1 VEESEQGLDAIKA
14 ILRDFGGNVNFPS
27 LKEIDMIGQ
36 IHSAGPSNVNNLLA
50 AQQTVKVPN
59 TEAATHADG
68 AQAGKSA
75 STDSVRAIHPKK
87 DGTSADLP
95 RRYIET
101 MHELM
106 RQIVITASTMD
117 HRFTPPHHDQTV
129 TQADLCERE
138 LERFERMVENAV
150 LELAQRKGVSERT
163 VRFMLATLRRQDV
176 QSEIDPEIQWLAAL
190 FADIGEH
197 CWAEDFNGQP
207 DEKGW
212 TNYHGV
218 FGPSIE
224 EAFHDEETN
233 GWVRPVVTGLGAL
246 LTGAW
251 LTLNDKLQQFR
262 WAGSGVDY
270 RRGVDYEKHARAA
283 SESKASQSCA
293 ETPMQRML
301 LALYASSGLTQS
313 GPPASLGFD
322 AHDTAAQSITPAGV
336 EIPSDGYL
344 SQLTDYLASWQPNDP
359 LRFPSAGAAQI
370 APRFAMASDNPGS
383 SVRSAAPDGPAR
395 LLASADASE
404 TFQQKLEAAVAK
416 QLAPEIDESLLGTD
430 FANIK
435 SHDWVVFDFLER
447 TRPTILEQLGLSSNL
462 QLSDIIV
469 LARSPSG
476 ELSGPLDE
484 MVLRRVNGHE
494 VFEDD
499 ALVLTYHLKHE
510 DSALS
515 RPLESRLENGAYFS
529 FGNLAVDCVGEIYRH
544 LEMKGE
550 SGSSRELLDT
560 DGRQMATYGR
570 LCAQATLQR
579 VDSEYAAGRLSEAG
593 AMTLK
598 AVCRVPTGAAR
609 LKGDDVTRGSHAYLV
624 RALVTAPGKDGKVD
638 SRERMMPGLMVA
650 SRATPDS
657 PPEDDE
663 GAVTYTVGAPEPFSE
678 YRLEEVE
685 AALHSYR
692 HSAGTEADFLQGNDI
707 SRAIRIRLAQA
718 FPDIDLG
725 GGGVT
730 ISLALAPTDG
740 HIFQEMTRAAAT
752 IMVPT
757 HRHQI
762 TRSRFE
768 AEGIAPSAR
777 RAWLSGQT
785 LEEGG
790 RVARYALPPLSTIN
804 PTVMPDVAMPRGSS
818 EIRIGRCGARKL
830 RELGDMQT
838 ESALAGHVPQ
848 GKDQWSIGDRRE
860 RILDWSLREETLIQS
875 LKGGFV
881 VSAHEAANKG
891 TLSLHAKNM
900 VLLSVGGETAT
911 DAIDL
916 SGLDADAWPSNGA
929 EVGWL
934 DTGNFQSTIMTIR
947 RADDANGLIVTYD
960 ALDPV
965 TKFREFRDEAALRV
979 WFQGVYDDVNKRDA
993 LTQRFY
999 TAESERFDGVPMAS
1013 MARGRPLGEFSIN
1026 TRAFARG
1033 AGPFTELWDRAQA
1046 LLLTRFD
1053 DWPYKEWEQ
1062 DRDATIMK
1070 YFYYPAEMAKN
1081 VASRL
1086 GEMAAVQ
1093 TALFDRAALNSRSSM
1108 EAAYGPRIAEAL
1120 FARAEPIVRSLDSG
1134 LPIAPSAFDRHNS
1147 MRIPLSSD
1155 VALSY
1160 PGPLLGR
1167 PTLADQMDGVE
1178 PFMGMVPKNTV
1189 MPGLYL
1195 SQGRWLAEGHDGH
1208 YLQVIYDDEM
1218 QGWRLCMDKEVSRDG
1233 PRVAQRANSS
1243 TWEVIPFTDGEAIW
1257 PNIDDRTNFHLARAC
1272 DRAARQL
1279 RFDADESVAEAF
1291 SFGNRYDASRPLPRN
1306 STLTSY
1312 RLAFL
1317 RRFHEGASPDELG
1330 DLWEGVQALEAR
1342 EPLEKFIR
1350 LAQRL
1355 QSQPGLDSFRAVSW
1369 NSRREMSKLA
1379 GRGPTTLCLVAA
1391 RALVD
1396 GKLPDAFFVKENV
1409 EPGSFEAIARDR
1421 QIAGEG
1427 HKAVRADL
1435 KQLRDSIDAVI
1446 SVRPDLLSV
1455 GEIIDQLRPSRR
1467 EDAFLVAQTVNH
1479 AILFGAR
1486 QSSPGT
1492 TTFMLYDPEVGV
1504 MTAHN
1509 RLAFERIVSSYLL
1522 NGGQAVH
1529 AYGAQTRRDGK
1540 VAFQVADVDVTE
1552 LMRLD

>member
-1 VEESEQGLDAIKA
+1 
-14 ILRDFGGNVNFPS
+14 
-27 LKEIDMIGQ
+27 MIGQ
-36 IHSAGPSNVNNLLA
+36 IHSAGPSSVNNLLA
-50 AQQTVKVPN
+50 AQQTVNAPN
-59 TEAATHADG
+59 TEASTHADG
-68 AQAGKSA
+68 AQAGNPA
-75 STDSVRAIHPKK
+75 STDSVRAIHTEEGSK
-87 DGTSADLP
+87 SADLP

-106 RQIVITASTMD
+106 RQIVITASTME
-117 HRFTPPHHDQTV
+117 HRFTPAHHDQAV
-129 TQADLCERE
+129 TQAVLCEHE
-138 LERFERMVENAV
+138 LKRFEGMVENAV
-150 LELAQRKGVSERT
+150 LELAQRKGVSQRT
-163 VRFMLATLRRQDV
+163 VRFMLATLRRDDV

-197 CWAEDFNGQP
+197 CWAEDFDSHAE
-207 DEKGW
+207 DEGW

-270 RRGVDYEKHARAA
+270 RHGVDYEKHARAA
-283 SESKASQSCA
+283 AESKASQSCA

-322 AHDTAAQSITPAGV
+322 AQATAAQSITPAGV

-370 APRFAMASDNPGS
+370 APDH
-383 SVRSAAPDGPAR
+383 PAR
-395 LLASADASE
+395 LSASAEASK
-404 TFQQKLEAAVAK
+404 TFHEKLDAAVAK
-416 QLAPEIDESLLGTD
+416 QLAPEIDESLLGTH

-435 SHDWVVFDFLER
+435 THDQVVFDFLER
-447 TRPTILEQLGLSSNL
+447 TRPTILEQLGLNTNVR
-462 QLSDIIV
+462 LSDIIV

-476 ELSGPLDE
+476 DLSGALDE
-484 MVLRRVNGHE
+484 MILRRLKGDQ
-494 VFEDD
+494 VFDD
-499 ALVLTYHLKHE
+499 EKLDLTYHLKHE
-510 DSALS
+510 RSAS
-515 RPLESRLENGAYFS
+515 SKPLESRLENGAYFS
-529 FGNLAVDCVGEIYRH
+529 FGNLAGDCVAELYRHIAEKGEI
-544 LEMKGE
+544 
-550 SGSSRELLDT
+550 SCQQELLNT

-570 LCAQATLQR
+570 LYAQAALQR

-593 AMTLK
+593 ALTLK

-609 LKGDDVTRGSHAYLV
+609 LKGDDVMRGSRAYLV
-624 RALVTAPGKDGKVD
+624 RALVTVPGKEGDVS

-650 SRATPDS
+650 SRATPES

-663 GAVTYTVGAPEPFSE
+663 GAVMYAVGAPEPFSE
-678 YRLEEVE
+678 YRLEDIEG
-685 AALHSYR
+685 ALYAYR
-692 HSAGTEADFLQGNDI
+692 HSAGTETDFLQGNDI
-707 SRAIRIRLAQA
+707 ARAMRIRLAQA

-725 GGGVT
+725 REGVT
-730 ISLALAPTDG
+730 ISLALAPSEG
-740 HIFQEMTRAAAT
+740 HIFQDMTRAAAT

-757 HRHQI
+757 HRYQM
-762 TRSRFE
+762 TRSKFE

-790 RVARYALPPLSTIN
+790 RVARYAPPPLSTIS
-804 PTVMPDVAMPRGSS
+804 PTVGLPPGSS
-818 EIRIGRCGARKL
+818 EIRIGRSGARKL
-830 RELGDMQT
+830 RELADMRT
-838 ESALAGHVPQ
+838 ESALAGHAPQ

-860 RILDWSLREETLIQS
+860 RILDWGQHELTSIRA

-881 VSAHEAANKG
+881 VSAYEAANSG
-891 TLSLHAKNM
+891 DLSLLAKNM
-900 VLLSVGGETAT
+900 VLLSVGGETSS
-911 DAIDL
+911 DGIEL
-916 SGLDADAWPSNGA
+916 SGMDVDAWPSNGA

-934 DTGNFQSTIMTIR
+934 DTGTFQSTIMTIR
-947 RADDANGLIVTYD
+947 RADDANALIVTYD

-965 TKFREFRDEAALRV
+965 TKFREFRDEAALRA
-979 WFQGVYDDVNKRDA
+979 WYQEASGDVNKRDA

-999 TAESERFDGVPMAS
+999 SAESERFDGVPMAS

-1108 EAAYGPRIAEAL
+1108 DAAYGPRIAEAL

-1134 LPIAPSAFDRHNS
+1134 LPIAPGAFDRHNS

-1160 PGPLLGR
+1160 PGPVLGL

-1195 SQGRWLAEGHDGH
+1195 SQGRWLAEGQDGH
-1208 YLQVIYDDEM
+1208 YLQVMFDDEM

-1233 PRVAQRANSS
+1233 PRVAQRPNS
-1243 TWEVIPFTDGEAIW
+1243 TAWEVIPFADAEAIL
-1257 PNIDDRTNFHLARAC
+1257 PNVDDRTNFHLARAC
-1272 DRAARQL
+1272 DRLARQL
-1279 RFDADESVAEAF
+1279 RFNADDSVAEAF

-1306 STLTSY
+1306 ATLTSY

-1317 RRFHEGASPDELG
+1317 KGFNEGVSPDELG

-1350 LAQRL
+1350 LSQRL

-1479 AILFGAR
+1479 AVLFGAR